1 MVEVREGEERGIRTE
16 GGVWGEMIDVGS
28 SWRDDQRLHTGAV
41 SRMEWSPSSLHCPGP

>member
-28 SWRDDQRLHTGAV
+28 SWRDDQTPY
-41 SRMEWSPSSLHCPGP
+41 WSSK